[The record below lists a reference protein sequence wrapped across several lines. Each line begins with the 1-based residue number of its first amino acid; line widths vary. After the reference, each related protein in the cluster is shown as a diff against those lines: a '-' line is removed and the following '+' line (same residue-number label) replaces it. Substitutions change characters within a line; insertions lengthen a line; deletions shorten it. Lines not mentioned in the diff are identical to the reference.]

1 MANEPDDD
9 IFRNLAK
16 AMEEMIRNL
25 PGDESPRF
33 VGCTII
39 SGLGDDGRIFRMD
52 DCEDNFDY
60 DLVEDSDYFYITL
73 ELSGEESS
81 APHIEFLDQEVRVTI
96 NDRDYEVALSAPIH
110 QGQSR
115 FGIKNGVVDIIC
127 PKLN

>member
-39 SGLGDDGRIFRMD
+39 SGMGDEGRIFRMD

-81 APHIEFLDQEVRVTI
+81 ATKIEFLDQEVRVKI